1 MSVEIENA
9 ERLLVE
15 LREAYRDL
23 PQHVRAQVARL
34 LRESSL
40 QKHLRRPVCELASG
54 TEAVIG
60 VFETQLRSS

>member
-1 MSVEIENA
+1 MSVEFENA
-9 ERLLVE
+9 ERLLVK

-23 PQHVRAQVARL
+23 PQHIRVHVKYL

-40 QKHLRRPVCELASG
+40 QKHPQRPVCELASG

-60 VFETQLRSS
+60 VFDTQLRNS